1 MVGFIHTILENSAN
15 VSLTSKVFAEELP
28 FPSESF
34 DSLSCLGALLYFA
47 DVDKALQEFHRVLK
61 PRGNLMVRNLN
72 RRNLYTRVWRK
83 PLDPASSN
91 IYSAEELSLLLERH
105 GFTTLRQFAY
115 GFFPPLFPKFW
126 WYLQNG
132 ILPLRSQQFL
142 SDLIPSSCR
151 ISETLLKNLMA
162 INIYQMNQIIIQVKK
177 LKMLKKRMKL

>member
-1 MVGFIHTILENSAN
+1 CGPGKYVALLASLGCNVTGIDPHSFDTWSILENSAN
-15 VSLTSKVFAEELP
+15 VSLSSKVFAEELP

-34 DSLSCLGALLYFA
+34 DSLSCLGALLYFVDA
-47 DVDKALQEFHRVLK
+47 DKALQEFHRVLK

-126 WYLQNG
+126 WYLTNG
-132 ILPLRSQQFL
+132 ILPLRSQRFL

-151 ISETLLKNLMA
+151 INDIAFLRKAN
-162 INIYQMNQIIIQVKK
+162 
-177 LKMLKKRMKL
+177 